1 MDTIVLTFLGMWW
14 VPAVLF
20 MFAGLVLVY
29 TKGYNTSLD
38 PEFIQRKSVKGEDST
53 GLLFLLSFVF
63 PCLALVFYGLVL
75 KQPISFAGGVV
86 YVLFE
91 ACGSWLMYGIF
102 TQSGTHSWFK
112 VKEKYFRQQY
122 SFNINFDDVEIGQYV
137 VRTLKDDW
145 YDSSAYRLQLK
156 QVHMEQDL
164 TGEYK
169 VLQNI
174 EEWGNSEFWTEDQIK
189 DKLKEYF
196 KARNLFYID
205 NENGFGILKVDTNKP
220 KIIVIE

>member
-29 TKGYNTSLD
+29 TKEYNTSLD

-53 GLLFLLSFVF
+53 GLLFLLSFMF

-75 KQPISFAGGVV
+75 KQPVFFAGGAV

-112 VKEKYFRQQY
+112 VKEKHFRQQY
-122 SFNINFDDVEIGQYV
+122 SFNINFDDVETGQYV

-145 YDSSAYRLQLK
+145 YDSSTYRLQLK
-156 QVHMEQDL
+156 QVHMEKDL

-169 VLQNI
+169 VLQNV

-196 KARNLFYID
+196 KARNLFYIN
-205 NENGFGILKVDTNKP
+205 NEDSFGILKVDTNKP

>member
-1 MDTIVLTFLGMWW
+1 MNTIVLTFLGMWW
-14 VPAVLF
+14 FPAVLF

-38 PEFIQRKSVKGEDST
+38 PEFIQRKSVKGEDTT
-53 GLLFLLSFVF
+53 GLLFLLSFMF
-63 PCLALVFYGLVL
+63 PCLALVFYGLVM

-112 VKEKYFRQQY
+112 VKEKHFRQQY

-145 YDSSAYRLQLK
+145 YDPSTYRLQLK
-156 QVHMEQDL
+156 QVHMEKDL

-169 VLQNI
+169 VLQNV

-196 KARNLFYID
+196 KSRNLFYVD
-205 NENGFGILKVDTNKP
+205 NENGAGILKVEKNKP

>member
-53 GLLFLLSFVF
+53 GLLFLLSFMF
-63 PCLALVFYGLVL
+63 PCLALVFYGFVL
-75 KQPISFAGGVV
+75 KQPISFVGGVV

-91 ACGSWLMYGIF
+91 TCGSWLMYGIF

-112 VKEKYFRQQY
+112 VKEKHFRQQY

-145 YDSSAYRLQLK
+145 YDSSTYRLQLK
-156 QVHMEQDL
+156 QVHMEKDL

-169 VLQNI
+169 VLQNV

-205 NENGFGILKVDTNKP
+205 NESGFSILKVEKNKP